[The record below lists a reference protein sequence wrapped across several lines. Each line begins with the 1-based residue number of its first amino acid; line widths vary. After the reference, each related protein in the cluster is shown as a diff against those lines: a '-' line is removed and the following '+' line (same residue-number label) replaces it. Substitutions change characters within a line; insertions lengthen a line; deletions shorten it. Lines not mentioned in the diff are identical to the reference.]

1 MWDFMEAIK
10 AKVAGS
16 MPTRLA
22 FPEPAAGGF
31 QIVYLTALEPV
42 TLLPLLCVTV
52 SSVLQH

>member
-10 AKVAGS
+10 AKVPGS

-22 FPEPAAGGF
+22 FPEPAAEGF

-42 TLLPLLCVTV
+42 TLLPLLCVTG

>member
-10 AKVAGS
+10 AKVPGS

-22 FPEPAAGGF
+22 FPEPAAEGF